1 MSVPDNRRVS
11 WSRMPL
17 GKFCKISSG
26 GTPERKVARYWSGGT
41 IPWVTT
47 AEINYRR
54 IEQAQQYIT
63 EEGLRNSSAKLL
75 PSGTVLVAL
84 YGQGKTRGRVAT
96 LGVDAATNQ
105 ACAALMPDSRI
116 APQYLY
122 HYLVHSYQV
131 LRQLSN
137 AGGQQNLSAEILSN
151 FVITV
156 PPAFEQRQIADM
168 LSTWECVLD
177 RLLQQFDAKQTLFA
191 ALRESLTSGSRRLE
205 PFKKTWPVVALGDL
219 LKPNR
224 ERVGPNAPLRVYSV
238 TKDGLVP
245 QDEHFKKR
253 IANEDISRHMV
264 VRGGHFA
271 LSGLNFW
278 LGSVDVHLGSDP
290 ICISPDYRVFRIE
303 CTAEPKYFKYVARTT
318 PFLALL
324 KNAAVER
331 ASAVRKNFDRET
343 FFASEIKLPAL
354 DEQQAI
360 VSILD
365 DGERELSLLEA
376 EYSALKRQ
384 RDSLATQLLTGRLR
398 VGQGRAPSPK
408 RS

>member
-1 MSVPDNRRVS
+1 
-11 WSRMPL
+11 
-17 GKFCKISSG
+17 
-26 GTPERKVARYWSGGT
+26 
-41 IPWVTT
+41 
-47 AEINYRR
+47 
-54 IEQAQQYIT
+54 
-63 EEGLRNSSAKLL
+63 
-75 PSGTVLVAL
+75 
-84 YGQGKTRGRVAT
+84 
-96 LGVDAATNQ
+96 
-105 ACAALMPDSRI
+105 
-116 APQYLY
+116 
-122 HYLVHSYQV
+122 
-131 LRQLSN
+131 
-137 AGGQQNLSAEILSN
+137 
-151 FVITV
+151 
-156 PPAFEQRQIADM
+156 
-168 LSTWECVLD
+168 
-177 RLLQQFDAKQTLFA
+177 
-191 ALRESLTSGSRRLE
+191 
-205 PFKKTWPVVALGDL
+205 
-219 LKPNR
+219 
-224 ERVGPNAPLRVYSV
+224 
-238 TKDGLVP
+238 
-245 QDEHFKKR
+245 
-253 IANEDISRHMV
+253 MV